1 VDRSYQE
8 ISKTTSK
15 EGEVNVSERKWVL
28 VDEVSG
34 GIQAEILRGL
44 LESRGI
50 PVWLNQE
57 GAGKAYGITL
67 PALGSVQIL
76 VPSDVEESA
85 LELLKAYYAN
95 ELSGEDLDTMTS
107 EPDEDSE
114 ID

>member
-1 VDRSYQE
+1 M
-8 ISKTTSK
+8 
-15 EGEVNVSERKWVL
+15 SERKWVM

-44 LESRGI
+44 LESQGI

-76 VPSDVEESA
+76 VPSDVEQRA
-85 LELLKAYYAN
+85 LELLNAYYAG
-95 ELSGEDLDTMTS
+95 ELSDSELDVLS
-107 EPDEDSE
+107 DQPDEDIE

>member
-1 VDRSYQE
+1 M
-8 ISKTTSK
+8 
-15 EGEVNVSERKWVL
+15 SEREWVL

-44 LESRGI
+44 LESQGI

-76 VPSDVEESA
+76 VPSDVQEQA
-85 LELLKAYYAN
+85 LELLNAYYAD
-95 ELSGEDLDTMTS
+95 ELSGDDLDTMSS
-107 EPDEDSE
+107 EQDED
-114 ID
+114 IDLD

>member
-1 VDRSYQE
+1 M
-8 ISKTTSK
+8 
-15 EGEVNVSERKWVL
+15 SERKWVM

-44 LESRGI
+44 LESQGI

-76 VPSDVEESA
+76 VPSDFERHA
-85 LELLKAYYAN
+85 LELLNAYYAG
-95 ELSGEDLDTMTS
+95 ELSDGELDVIS
-107 EPDEDSE
+107 DQQDEDIE

>member
-1 VDRSYQE
+1 MAE
-8 ISKTTSK
+8 K
-15 EGEVNVSERKWVL
+15 KWVL

-44 LESRGI
+44 LESQDI

-67 PALGSVQIL
+67 PVLGSVQLL
-76 VPSDVEESA
+76 VPSDVEQRA
-85 LELLKAYYAN
+85 RELLDAYYAGELADGDMDIIGDETN
-95 ELSGEDLDTMTS
+95 EDI
-107 EPDEDSE
+107 E

>member
-1 VDRSYQE
+1 M
-8 ISKTTSK
+8 
-15 EGEVNVSERKWVL
+15 SERKWVM

-44 LESRGI
+44 LESQGI

-76 VPSDVEESA
+76 VPSDVEQRA
-85 LELLKAYYAN
+85 LELLNAYYAG
-95 ELSGEDLDTMTS
+95 ELSDSELDVIS
-107 EPDEDSE
+107 DQPDEDIE

>member
-1 VDRSYQE
+1 MDVD
-8 ISKTTSK
+8 
-15 EGEVNVSERKWVL
+15 ERKWVL

-44 LESRGI
+44 LESQGI

-67 PALGSVQIL
+67 PALGSVQVL
-76 VPSDVEESA
+76 VPSDVEQPA
-85 LELLKAYYAN
+85 RELLNAYYAG
-95 ELSGEDLDTMTS
+95 ELENDDMDIIGKES
-107 EPDEDSE
+107 DEDIE

>member
-1 VDRSYQE
+1 M
-8 ISKTTSK
+8 
-15 EGEVNVSERKWVL
+15 GVSERKWVM

-44 LESRGI
+44 LESQGI

-67 PALGSVQIL
+67 PALGSG
-76 VPSDVEESA
+76 
-85 LELLKAYYAN
+85 
-95 ELSGEDLDTMTS
+95 ELSDSELDVIS
-107 EPDEDSE
+107 DQPDEDLE

>member
-1 VDRSYQE
+1 M
-8 ISKTTSK
+8 T
-15 EGEVNVSERKWVL
+15 ERKWVQI
-28 VDEVSG
+28 DEVSG

-44 LESRGI
+44 LESQGI

-76 VPSDVEESA
+76 VPSDVEKRA
-85 LELLKAYYAN
+85 QELLDAYYAG
-95 ELSGEDLDTMTS
+95 ELSGDDVDIL
-107 EPDEDSE
+107 PDEGDEDIE